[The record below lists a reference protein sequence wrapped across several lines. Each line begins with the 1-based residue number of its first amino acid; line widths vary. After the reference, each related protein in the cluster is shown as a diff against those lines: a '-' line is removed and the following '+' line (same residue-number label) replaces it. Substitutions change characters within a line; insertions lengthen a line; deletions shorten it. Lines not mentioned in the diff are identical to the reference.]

1 LKKEGNRKSPFV
13 KGDLEGFSTAR
24 HGFDETLRQQNG
36 EREKRR
42 TQRMASLCQD
52 WLERSLTLKLSPE
65 NRIVYAVDRLKGGLY
80 ILELTV

>member
-1 LKKEGNRKSPFV
+1 
-13 KGDLEGFSTAR
+13 
-24 HGFDETLRQQNG
+24 
-36 EREKRR
+36 
-42 TQRMASLCQD
+42 MASLCQD